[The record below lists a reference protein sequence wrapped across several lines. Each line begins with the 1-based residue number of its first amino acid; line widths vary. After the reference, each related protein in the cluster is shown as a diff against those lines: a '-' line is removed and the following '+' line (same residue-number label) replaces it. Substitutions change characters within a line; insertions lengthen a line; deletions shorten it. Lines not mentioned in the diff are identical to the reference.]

1 MIHKEW
7 NLPFEL
13 TLGLN
18 ERFCFFQNQK
28 SYKLCSDN
36 PQYSLT
42 VFTPTIRLDWNKSEE
57 YSYSASLYNLQF
69 SATSHFGL
77 THSDLGTF
85 WRIHVRLLGFGFD
98 FSRQSAF

>member
-1 MIHKEW
+1 MIYKEW

-18 ERFCFFQNQK
+18 EHFCLFQNQK
-28 SYKLCSDN
+28 SHKVCNDN

-42 VFTPTIRLDWNKSEE
+42 VFTPTIRLDWNMSDE
-57 YSYSASLYNLQF
+57 YSTSLYNLQI
-69 SATSHFGL
+69 SARTHLGL
-77 THSDLGTF
+77 THSDLGDF
-85 WRIHVRLLGFGFD
+85 WRFHFQLLGFGFD